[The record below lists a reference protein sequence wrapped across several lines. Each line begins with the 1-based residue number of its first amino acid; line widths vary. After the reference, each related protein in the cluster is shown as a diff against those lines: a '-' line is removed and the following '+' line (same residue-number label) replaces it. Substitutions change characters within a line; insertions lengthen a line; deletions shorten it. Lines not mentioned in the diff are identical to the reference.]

1 MIQSLHLLDYILI
14 IIISITIIFSFFK
27 GFIQSLLGLLTWVG
41 AVIITLIFYENF
53 ANFIS
58 SYLNKINFLEE
69 SGLSIIISTILSI
82 PFIFLV
88 SLIILKKARNMISA
102 DFQKSSLGSII
113 DRLFGIVYGFIFGLL
128 VISIS
133 LITINNISKGF
144 SSSAFVKN
152 SILYPYIDE
161 LNSNYIMKYI
171 PVLID
176 ETNSTIENNS
186 DNK

>member
-1 MIQSLHLLDYILI
+1 
-14 IIISITIIFSFFK
+14 
-27 GFIQSLLGLLTWVG
+27 
-41 AVIITLIFYENF
+41 
-53 ANFIS
+53 
-58 SYLNKINFLEE
+58 
-69 SGLSIIISTILSI
+69 
-82 PFIFLV
+82 
-88 SLIILKKARNMISA
+88 MISA